1 MLENIVYQCHFLIH
15 SCSLIVF
22 IVFCSRSANLIAGR
36 VNCSGQI
43 IPLQCFDKVSDEIKT
58 HKVRSE
64 FQPSFIVKLLYYNF
78 CNCMEHVL
86 IENKVNFTNLVNW
99 SDCSLYW
106 HLSWRA
112 VNLQINCTVKYQ
124 GAFSRIMRFAGKP
137 LLFSPPVPPS
147 IFLLLLLLSCNN
159 WIGNAQHA
167 TQATEVNVRLIL
179 NFAKD
184 ISIIL
189 SLIFLLPW
197 LSQY

>member
-1 MLENIVYQCHFLIH
+1 MFWQGL
-15 SCSLIVF
+15 
-22 IVFCSRSANLIAGR
+22 RW
-36 VNCSGQI
+36 
-43 IPLQCFDKVSDEIKT
+43 D
-58 HKVRSE
+58 KVRSE

-78 CNCMEHVL
+78 CNNCMEHVL
-86 IENKVNFTNLVNW
+86 IENKVNFTNLVIC

-167 TQATEVNVRLIL
+167 MQATEVKVRLI
-179 NFAKD
+179 FAKD

-189 SLIFLLPW
+189 SLIFFLPW